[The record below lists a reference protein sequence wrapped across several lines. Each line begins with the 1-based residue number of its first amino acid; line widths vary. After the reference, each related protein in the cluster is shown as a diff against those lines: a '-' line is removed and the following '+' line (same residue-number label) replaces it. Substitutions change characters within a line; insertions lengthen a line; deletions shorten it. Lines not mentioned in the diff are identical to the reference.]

1 MIYSSFWIYFCIKN
15 QFSEL
20 FLYFYYT
27 LDRATNSVEFRGPY
41 ASVPKTQ
48 NNIRKDGGFIFQKS
62 EGSFRICHGRRGI
75 GLPGSFDQH
84 RIAQIVPSAY
94 PNRYANLTV
103 WSTIDGPFLLSRNG
117 VIAPDLTRSI
127 RIQRCKCLLLPWY
140 RIPWRRH

>member
-1 MIYSSFWIYFCIKN
+1 MIYSSFQIYFCIKN
-15 QFSEL
+15 QFPEL

-62 EGSFRICHGRRGI
+62 EGSFTICHGRRGI

-94 PNRYANLTV
+94 PNRYAILTV
-103 WSTIDGPFLLSRNG
+103 RSTIDGTSR
-117 VIAPDLTRSI
+117 DLTNALGFQSGGHRSSPV
-127 RIQRCKCLLLPWY
+127 RCSFDLIWTG
-140 RIPWRRH
+140 RS